1 MRVAC
6 MCVYKI
12 CVQTIVKTYN
22 YFHTGVT
29 SPPGLAFNPAFSSI
43 SVVSWSTRCCH
54 DAQRRL
60 KATQTSCG
68 ATPHSEQIL
77 GGELEVTGINCMNFT
92 LGKGVLTHFGQLDSS
107 HFLRCQ
113 IFITRPP
120 KTFQTHWVSPVN
132 PSLAC
137 TTKIPG
143 LPHLPRPRIW
153 SNSSAGRRGGP
164 PGAPRSSRPEP
175 TSDKVWEKTFA
186 QPTFNGYVNKK

>member
-137 TTKIPG
+137 TTKIPRFTTSSQATHLEQLLRRPQGWAPWRSAQQQAGTHVRQG
-143 LPHLPRPRIW
+143 LGEDLCAADIQWLR
-153 SNSSAGRRGGP
+153 
-164 PGAPRSSRPEP
+164 
-175 TSDKVWEKTFA
+175 
-186 QPTFNGYVNKK
+186 